1 MTPPASD
8 TRNLSSRLIRT
19 PRKIVRG
26 HPEISINTPDMAD
39 QVDALIDQLGSLRPK
54 LSSGED
60 FQNTRAE
67 ALQLTRKITAG
78 LEPPETAAL
87 DLAYSVRTCI
97 LDFLS

>member
-26 HPEISINTPDMAD
+26 HPETSINTPDIAD
-39 QVDALIDQLGSLRPK
+39 QVVALIDQLGSLRPK

-67 ALQLTRKITAG
+67 ALRLTRKITAG

-87 DLAYSVRTCI
+87 DLAYAVRTCI